1 MPDYMQKI
9 NFITSTW
16 DEAGLLFGVTLG
28 MAKLKGS
35 FRCRDIQ
42 FFVIFPLLF
51 HTFQIQ
57 KANGSGII
65 YDVMNWLA

>member
-1 MPDYMQKI
+1 MPHYMQKI
-9 NFITSTW
+9 NFITSSW

-35 FRCRDIQ
+35 FRCRDIY
-42 FFVIFPLLF
+42 VIFPLPF

-65 YDVMNWLA
+65 YDVMNWPV